1 MCQSGCAQHPG
12 HPHVDHGLLLEGGA
26 RHAAW
31 VSPAEGPASRHG
43 GWDSYAG
50 GHVVMRETPVTVV
63 GTLVSDMRPRRVG
76 PDAALVLNFRIACN
90 ERRFDKA
97 SESWVDGESL
107 YLSVSCW
114 RRLAENAASLVKG
127 DPVIVR
133 GKLRTR
139 EWTTEQGERR
149 SVVELEAN
157 SIGPDLARCTVTVR
171 KQRREEPLR
180 SANQDAVAPPAE
192 DRSDLLDRTDAPY
205 GVSLSELAEAA
216 GPLVPVPA

>member
-1 MCQSGCAQHPG
+1 
-12 HPHVDHGLLLEGGA
+12 
-26 RHAAW
+26 
-31 VSPAEGPASRHG
+31 
-43 GWDSYAG
+43 
-50 GHVVMRETPVTVV
+50 MRETPVTVV

-76 PDAALVLNFRIACN
+76 PDATLVLNFRVACN
-90 ERRFDKA
+90 ERRFDKE

-157 SIGPDLARCTVTVR
+157 SIGPDLARCSVTVR
-171 KQRREEPLR
+171 KQRSVEPSR
-180 SANQDAVAPPAE
+180 SVNQDAAASSPE
-192 DRSDLLDRTDAPY
+192 DPSDLLDTTDPSY
-205 GVSLSELAEAA
+205 GVSLSDFVEAA

>member
-1 MCQSGCAQHPG
+1 MK
-12 HPHVDHGLLLEGGA
+12 
-26 RHAAW
+26 
-31 VSPAEGPASRHG
+31 
-43 GWDSYAG
+43 
-50 GHVVMRETPVTVV
+50 ETPVTVV

-76 PDAALVLNFRIACN
+76 PDGTLVLNFRVACN

-157 SIGPDLARCTVTVR
+157 AVGPDLARCSATVR
-171 KQRREEPLR
+171 KQRREEPPR
-180 SANQDAVAPPAE
+180 GRAE
-192 DRSDLLDRTDAPY
+192 DVLASPGEDPSDLLESADLPY
-205 GVSLSELAEAA
+205 GVSLSDLAEAA
-216 GPLVPVPA
+216 RPLVPVPA

>member
-1 MCQSGCAQHPG
+1 M
-12 HPHVDHGLLLEGGA
+12 
-26 RHAAW
+26 
-31 VSPAEGPASRHG
+31 
-43 GWDSYAG
+43 
-50 GHVVMRETPVTVV
+50 TVV

-76 PDAALVLNFRIACN
+76 PDGTLVLNFRVACN
-90 ERRFDKA
+90 ERRFDKS

-133 GKLRTR
+133 GRLRTR

-157 SIGPDLARCTVTVR
+157 AVGPDLARCAATVR
-171 KQRREEPLR
+171 KQRREPPRGGDEDVAASPG
-180 SANQDAVAPPAE
+180 QDP
-192 DRSDLLDRTDAPY
+192 SDLPEDTDPPY
-205 GVSLSELAEAA
+205 EVSLSELAEAA
-216 GPLVPVPA
+216 RPLVGVPA

>member
-1 MCQSGCAQHPG
+1 MK
-12 HPHVDHGLLLEGGA
+12 
-26 RHAAW
+26 
-31 VSPAEGPASRHG
+31 
-43 GWDSYAG
+43 
-50 GHVVMRETPVTVV
+50 ETPVTVV

-76 PDAALVLNFRIACN
+76 PDGTLVLNFRVACN

-127 DPVIVR
+127 DPVIIR

-157 SIGPDLARCTVTVR
+157 AVGPDLARCAATVR
-171 KQRREEPLR
+171 KQRREEPPRGGNENVL
-180 SANQDAVAPPAE
+180 ALPEE
-192 DRSDLLDRTDAPY
+192 DPSDLLETVDPPY
-205 GVSLSELAEAA
+205 DVSLSDLAEAA
-216 GPLVPVPA
+216 RPLVAVPA

>member
-1 MCQSGCAQHPG
+1 
-12 HPHVDHGLLLEGGA
+12 
-26 RHAAW
+26 
-31 VSPAEGPASRHG
+31 
-43 GWDSYAG
+43 
-50 GHVVMRETPVTVV
+50 MRETPVTVV

-76 PDAALVLNFRIACN
+76 PDGTLVLNFRVACN

-97 SESWVDGESL
+97 SESWTDGESL

-157 SIGPDLARCTVTVR
+157 AIGPDLARCAVTVR
-171 KQRREEPLR
+171 KQRPEQSPRVGDENTPPSLGEEP
-180 SANQDAVAPPAE
+180 
-192 DRSDLLDRTDAPY
+192 SDLLSGADSPY
-205 GVSLSELAEAA
+205 EASLSELAEAA
-216 GPLVPVPA
+216 RPLVPVAV

>member
-1 MCQSGCAQHPG
+1 
-12 HPHVDHGLLLEGGA
+12 
-26 RHAAW
+26 
-31 VSPAEGPASRHG
+31 
-43 GWDSYAG
+43 
-50 GHVVMRETPVTVV
+50 MRETPVTVV

-76 PDAALVLNFRIACN
+76 PDAALVLNFRVACN

-139 EWTTEQGERR
+139 EWTTDQGERR

-157 SIGPDLARCTVTVR
+157 SIGPDLARCAVTVR
-171 KQRREEPLR
+171 KQRREEAPR
-180 SANQDAVAPPAE
+180 AAPEDALASPGE
-192 DRSDLLDRTDAPY
+192 DSSGLLDGADPPY

-216 GPLVPVPA
+216 RPLVPVPA

>member
-1 MCQSGCAQHPG
+1 
-12 HPHVDHGLLLEGGA
+12 
-26 RHAAW
+26 
-31 VSPAEGPASRHG
+31 
-43 GWDSYAG
+43 
-50 GHVVMRETPVTVV
+50 MRETPVTVV

-76 PDAALVLNFRIACN
+76 PDGALVLNFRVACN
-90 ERRFDKA
+90 ERRFDKE

-157 SIGPDLARCTVTVR
+157 AVGPDLARCAATVR
-171 KQRREEPLR
+171 KPRGKEVSLPGDE
-180 SANQDAVAPPAE
+180 DASPSLVSDPSRLLGGA
-192 DRSDLLDRTDAPY
+192 DRPY
-205 GVSLSELAEAA
+205 EVSLSDLAEAA
-216 GPLVPVPA
+216 RPLVPVPA